1 MTKRPKEQWRW
12 INQTISTTSFVTS
25 SPNSGKRWNPR
36 KREQSEIIRSFGLS
50 SPPLDPTVS
59 GATETQREHLS
70 SFCDGYVSG
79 FRKGFTKGL
88 KHGLRKPRESKQ

>member
-1 MTKRPKEQWRW
+1 MAMDQPDDFYYIICNVVTEQREALESAKKRAERDYPKLRFKLA
-12 INQTISTTSFVTS
+12 TT
-25 SPNSGKRWNPR
+25 
-36 KREQSEIIRSFGLS
+36 RSYSVEL
-50 SPPLDPTVS
+50 TVS